1 MQDLLF
7 TLGLGLFLLGL
18 ITGLVIPVLKN
29 PRMGL
34 SSHLEGTLNG
44 LFLIVLGLLWPWVQ
58 VTSGW
63 EKAAV
68 ALVVYASYANW
79 LATLLAGWWGAGRGM
94 MPIAGGEHM
103 ASPVKEFVIKFL
115 LITLSVAIVA
125 GVGIVLFGVVRS

>member
-1 MQDLLF
+1 VQTLLF
-7 TLGLGLFLLGL
+7 ITGLSLFLLGL
-18 ITGLVIPVLKN
+18 LSGFLIPALKN

-44 LFLIVLGLLWPWVQ
+44 MFLVVLGLLWPWVQ

-68 ALVVYASYANW
+68 ALVVYGSYANW

-94 MPIAGGEHM
+94 MPIAGGEHA
-103 ASPVKEFVIKFL
+103 ASAVKEFVIKFL
-115 LITLSVAIVA
+115 LITLAVAIVG
-125 GVGIVLFGVVRS
+125 GVGIVLFGVART

>member
-1 MQDLLF
+1 VQTLLF
-7 TLGLGLFLLGL
+7 ITGLALFLLGL
-18 ITGLVIPVLKN
+18 LSGFLVPALKN

-44 LFLIVLGLLWPWVQ
+44 MFLVVLGLLWPWVQ

-68 ALVVYASYANW
+68 ALVVYGSYANW

-94 MPIAGGEHM
+94 MPIAGGDHE
-103 ASPVKEFVIKFL
+103 ASAVKEFVIKFL
-115 LITLSVAIVA
+115 LITLAVAIVA